1 MRNIDTA
8 GTWRVMRKNGTIVQN
23 MRITL
28 VGIRSARQITHVDI
42 MEVLTNGAIL
52 KVEDGIIVQMWRRED
67 QM

>member
-1 MRNIDTA
+1 
-8 GTWRVMRKNGTIVQN
+8 MRKNGTIVQN